1 MISNEYISDKLKN
14 TYNFSVNDIDKISKF
29 CRELLY
35 FNKKN
40 NLISKSTEK
49 SILHRHVL
57 DSAQLLAFFKFKE
70 GSSLSDLGTGGG
82 FPGLIL
88 AIANKSKSFHVKL
101 YEKSSVKCDFLRKT
115 IKKLKINQC
124 KVIEGDLRS
133 NKINSDIIVCRAFRK
148 LEEILK
154 ISREN
159 CKKPHKI
166 IILKGKDAQA
176 EVNKALMNFTFK
188 YKLNDSVTEKSS
200 KILII
205 EAY

>member
-35 FNKKN
+35 FNKKY

-70 GSSLSDLGTGGG
+70 GSSLSDFGTGGG

-88 AIANKSKSFHVKL
+88 AAL
-101 YEKSSVKCDFLRKT
+101 Y
-115 IKKLKINQC
+115 
-124 KVIEGDLRS
+124 
-133 NKINSDIIVCRAFRK
+133 IIYILVRCSIWPEDGRRLPPDENEPPLARK
-148 LEEILK
+148 LWITAEALLPPLTLIFAVLGT
-154 ISREN
+154 
-159 CKKPHKI
+159 
-166 IILKGKDAQA
+166 IILGWATPTEA
-176 EVNKALMNFTFK
+176 AAMGAFGTIVLTLVYGRLSF
-188 YKLNDSVTEKSS
+188 SVF
-200 KILII
+200 
-205 EAY
+205 A